1 MPPGRGVRPGHGP
14 QGASQPST
22 FYVALPFED
31 DRNCK
36 CDEFA
41 FIMPHCQQPANTACT
56 MIVCVCRRV
65 SDREIARHAHA
76 GMSFDEIQFELGV
89 ATQCGRCESCARDVV
104 AQCSVSHPVAAL
116 HKEIASQT
124 IQLANSILES
134 KAWNCS
140 QPSQA
145 A

>member
-1 MPPGRGVRPGHGP
+1 
-14 QGASQPST
+14 
-22 FYVALPFED
+22 
-31 DRNCK
+31 
-36 CDEFA
+36 
-41 FIMPHCQQPANTACT
+41 

-116 HKEIASQT
+116 HKEIPSQT

-134 KAWNCS
+134 KAWNRS

>member
-1 MPPGRGVRPGHGP
+1 
-14 QGASQPST
+14 
-22 FYVALPFED
+22 
-31 DRNCK
+31 
-36 CDEFA
+36 
-41 FIMPHCQQPANTACT
+41 

-65 SDREIARHAHA
+65 SDREIARHARA

-104 AQCSVSHPVAAL
+104 NQCCATQPVAAL
-116 HKEIASQT
+116 HNDVAPQPV
-124 IQLANSILES
+124 QLANSILES

-140 QPSQA
+140 QPLQA

>member
-1 MPPGRGVRPGHGP
+1 
-14 QGASQPST
+14 
-22 FYVALPFED
+22 
-31 DRNCK
+31 
-36 CDEFA
+36 
-41 FIMPHCQQPANTACT
+41 

-104 AQCSVSHPVAAL
+104 ARCGASAQVAAI
-116 HKEIASQT
+116 HKEEAMPQAILVAP
-124 IQLANSILES
+124 SILES

-140 QPSQA
+140 TSSLA